1 MHDQSPDDAVFI
13 TSNHALPYFT
23 TRTTFGCCLH
33 PCLLASAFYRSS
45 HEAYITAANSTMS
58 IPPPHFFFFT
68 TPRGTR
74 LVITASHRALH
85 TKVAS
90 QSEACGGAAWS
101 GIHASSTRGCDWHDA
116 ARPALQLCL
125 LLVNRHLS
133 LTHLPSSKTTQYLC
147 HRMQR
152 RLIAALFVRLRS
164 EV

>member
-1 MHDQSPDDAVFI
+1 MLCSLH
-13 TSNHALPYFT
+13 
-23 TRTTFGCCLH
+23 RTTLCHISRHARPLVAACIPVFLRRLFTGRLMRH
-33 PCLLASAFYRSS
+33 TSQQPTPPCPYL
-45 HEAYITAANSTMS
+45 
-58 IPPPHFFFFT
+58 PPTFFFFT

-152 RLIAALFVRLRS
+152 RLIAALFVRLGLRS
-164 EV
+164 EGVCLV